1 VDASILQELPRNE
14 VFVCKPMKGN
24 QNRCKFYKVM
34 DATSVGIAISQPCQK
49 FFHLDEFELEYL
61 SKKRCP
67 LSYVKNVGDY
77 GSL

>member
-1 VDASILQELPRNE
+1 
-14 VFVCKPMKGN
+14 
-24 QNRCKFYKVM
+24 VM
-34 DATSVGIAISQPCQK
+34 DTTSVGIAVSQSCQK
-49 FFHLDEFELEYL
+49 FFHLDDFELEYL